1 MSRRSTIVGHH
12 AGNEAGFTLVE
23 LLVGLA
29 LFSLLVTLLFDNVRF
44 GLRAWQSA
52 GANAELFER
61 SMISQDLLRRTIGN
75 LYPMMVVT
83 NGALQQQI
91 DFEGTGE
98 GISFLGNAPIASNG
112 SGRFRFSIFV
122 ERKEEQADL
131 VMAST
136 PELAS
141 PNDQSTTRRTLLLSG
156 IDRAEFS
163 YFGETATERKLQ
175 WNDSWTKQSDIPRLV
190 RLRVG
195 FRSGD
200 ARLWPDLLIA
210 PRILADVSCVYD
222 PITMRCRGR

>member
-1 MSRRSTIVGHH
+1 MSRRSTIVGHD
-12 AGNEAGFTLVE
+12 AGDEAGFTLVE

-75 LYPMMVVT
+75 LYPMMVT
-83 NGALQQQI
+83 NGALQPQI
-91 DFEGTGE
+91 DFEGTRE
-98 GISFLGNAPIASNG
+98 AISFLGNAPIASNG
-112 SGRFRFSIFV
+112 GGRFRFSVFV
-122 ERKEEQADL
+122 ERREAQADL
-131 VMAST
+131 VVSST
-136 PELAS
+136 PELAN
-141 PNDQSTTRRTLLLSG
+141 PNDQSMTRRTLLLSG

-163 YFGETATERKLQ
+163 YLGETEVERKLQ
-175 WNDSWTKQSDIPRLV
+175 WNDSWAKRSDIPRLV
-190 RLRVG
+190 RLRLG

-200 ARLWPDLLIA
+200 VRSWPDLLIA

>member
-1 MSRRSTIVGHH
+1 MSLRSATIGHPT
-12 AGNEAGFTLVE
+12 GSEAGFTLVE

-52 GANAELFER
+52 GANAAQFER

-75 LYPMMVVT
+75 LYPMMVT
-83 NGALQQQI
+83 SGALQQQI
-91 DFEGTGE
+91 DFEGTKE
-98 GISFLGNAPIASNG
+98 AVSFLGNAPIASNG
-112 SGRFRFSIFV
+112 GGRFRFSVFV
-122 ERKEEQADL
+122 ERRQAQADL
-131 VMAST
+131 VVSAT

-141 PNDQSTTRRTLLLSG
+141 PNDQSMTTKTLLVSG
-156 IDRAEFS
+156 IDQAEFS
-163 YFGETATERKLQ
+163 YFGETTTERKLQ
-175 WNDSWTKQSDIPRLV
+175 WNDSWTKRSEIPRLV
-190 RLRVG
+190 RLRVQ

-210 PRILADVSCVYD
+210 PRILADVSCVCD